1 MTTGGGERPVND
13 RACRGRNEG
22 AVPVGGSDEA
32 VRSVGSGPL
41 FVRPDVLCGTGR
53 LLAVA
58 RARFRGPVRTLPE
71 NGGFRVT
78 APRKRTPRTD
88 RRQPG
93 SGLAGNGCFGCS
105 GDAGVGR
112 IGAGLRDAGLR
123 CGVRFGERF
132 RRVVAGEFERAG
144 RMAALG
150 LEPGRAAQPFAD
162 ADDVVVA
169 RAEAF
174 VGVLVGVAGLAEGRA
189 DPLRATR

>member
-1 MTTGGGERPVND
+1 MKGPFPSED
-13 RACRGRNEG
+13 RMKRSG
-22 AVPVGGSDEA
+22 ANAPD
-32 VRSVGSGPL
+32 RF
-41 FVRPDVLCGTGR
+41 FVRPDVLCGTGW
-53 LLAVA
+53 LLA
-58 RARFRGPVRTLPE
+58 RCPGPVFAVRSGPCRRTADSGSQRLGSGRLGRI
-71 NGGFRVT
+71 GGSR
-78 APRKRTPRTD
+78 
-88 RRQPG
+88 G

-174 VGVLVGVAGLAEGRA
+174 VGVLVGVAGLALSLIHISE
-189 DPLRATR
+189 PTRP